1 MNTITMPPL
10 PRRATIG
17 ELYNPAMKMT
27 DQAEAD
33 VYFARLV
40 EHHVMVDPKLTRE
53 EAESIQ
59 RQNLGY
65 YAGYYD
71 VETRER
77 VERLFVC
84 AHPVFGPIATRGQPT
99 AEEAFRLGQVF
110 GGAMKPSKSKQATT
124 ELQAA
129 LERGSQGVD

>member
-1 MNTITMPPL
+1 MDTITMPPL

-17 ELYNPAMKMT
+17 ELYDPAMKMT

-33 VYFARLV
+33 AYFARLV
-40 EHHVMVDPKLTRE
+40 ERHMMVDPKLTRE
-53 EAESIQ
+53 QVESIQ
-59 RQNLGY
+59 RKNLGY

-71 VETRER
+71 AETRER

-84 AHPVFGPIATRGQPT
+84 AHPVFGPITTRGQPT
-99 AEEAFRLGQVF
+99 AEEAFGLGQVF
-110 GGAMKPSKSKQATT
+110 GGAMKPVKSKQATT

-129 LERGSQGVD
+129 IERGLQGAD